1 MIEKTFEKLG
11 RGALI
16 GYITCGDPDPST
28 SIEIAKFVSER
39 VDILELGIP
48 FSDPVADGV
57 TIQTAS
63 DRALKSGTTPDFCFE
78 LASQI
83 DTPKV
88 FLTYFNIVLQRGIEK
103 FMSDCKKSGVSGIIV
118 PDLPIEEA
126 GELIKSARKHSID
139 TIFLIAPTTPDER
152 IKKIVKETRGFVYVV
167 SRLGVTGAR
176 KDLQESTKFLIDRVC
191 RQTKRKIPIAVGFGI
206 STPQHVHDVISAGAD
221 GAIVGSAIV
230 DIIAKNLG
238 NKERMLEELDVFLED
253 LRSGCEK

>member
-1 MIEKTFEKLG
+1 
-11 RGALI
+11 
-16 GYITCGDPDPST
+16 
-28 SIEIAKFVSER
+28 
-39 VDILELGIP
+39 
-48 FSDPVADGV
+48 
-57 TIQTAS
+57 
-63 DRALKSGTTPDFCFE
+63 
-78 LASQI
+78 
-83 DTPKV
+83 
-88 FLTYFNIVLQRGIEK
+88 
-103 FMSDCKKSGVSGIIV
+103 MSDCKKSGVSGIIV